1 MAATSSESRPFL
13 LKTDQV
19 AEHLNVKPITLRKW
33 RLIGR
38 GPKFIRCGSSI
49 RYHPEQIAQW
59 IERSTVVSTSAP
71 EHDDVTES
79 WPMGVSQR
87 LISANSKLEKRR
99 QD

>member
-1 MAATSSESRPFL
+1 MAAASSDSQPFL

-19 AEHLNVKPITLRKW
+19 AKHLNLKPITLRKW

-71 EHDDVTES
+71 EHDDVTAS
-79 WPMGVSQR
+79 RQMGVSQR
-87 LISANSKLEKRR
+87 PLSVNAKLEKRR